1 MVDIA
6 SMEVPKHLE
15 WVLTEEGK
23 RVAMEEIESAAEWIK
38 AGADVFEKYGVAVS
52 VEFEWKGDE

>member
-1 MVDIA
+1 
-6 SMEVPKHLE
+6 MEIPNHLE
-15 WVLTEEGK
+15 WVMYEDTR
-23 RVAMEEIESAAEWIK
+23 RVALEEMKTAAEWIK